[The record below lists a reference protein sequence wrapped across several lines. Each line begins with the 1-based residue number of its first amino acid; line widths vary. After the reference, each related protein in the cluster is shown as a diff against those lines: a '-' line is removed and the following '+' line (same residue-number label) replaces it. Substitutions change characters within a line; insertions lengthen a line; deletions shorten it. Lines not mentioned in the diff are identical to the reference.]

1 MVGDDENPTAPRDA
15 SRPLGDSSVGDLIAF
30 EEDVVLDE
38 DLIAFVEDDQAITL
52 LTTLADSS
60 VGSSAGSRSLRDS
73 AAFAV
78 PRDPWHVLLVDDDP
92 DVLVVT
98 EMALED
104 LRVGGTPVHL
114 HVASSAADAQRLLTQ
129 RTDYALMVTDV
140 VMEHDRAGLELV
152 RWVRERPSLA
162 HMRLVIR
169 TGEPGQAPESSVLES
184 FDINDYWPKTE
195 LTAHRMRTLVVGLV
209 RSFRDLVVVERQK
222 DDLRTLVH
230 SMGTLASLRGTAALV
245 ETVLRMIESTYG
257 LGAEMTV
264 LFLELPQRAAVTEA
278 RLLDATAE
286 TARHAGQPVSAFLEP
301 QLLAM
306 LEKSAATGTLVEAN
320 GRAALLLSDDDTSGS
335 AFVAV
340 GVEPLAPWAR
350 SMLTLLCSNALA
362 ILNGQ
367 RHLEERERLTRAAKR
382 FVPDGMVRWLGHH
395 ELTSLSW
402 GDHLSSQAWVL
413 FCDIRDF
420 TKRSEALTPSQVHR
434 FLLACFDALVPA
446 IERHGGV
453 VDKFLGDGL
462 MALFPM
468 TAPPPLAACID
479 ASDAIHRAFDGAVE
493 IGLGLHGGDVLLCT
507 LGHKHRIDVTAVA
520 DTVNVASRIE
530 SATRV
535 HGCEVLIS
543 ETVFDAVPPTDAYRD
558 RLVDRGSRAL
568 RGRKGE
574 TTLYQLVT
582 NRELARS

>member
-1 MVGDDENPTAPRDA
+1 
-15 SRPLGDSSVGDLIAF
+15 
-30 EEDVVLDE
+30 
-38 DLIAFVEDDQAITL
+38 
-52 LTTLADSS
+52 
-60 VGSSAGSRSLRDS
+60 
-73 AAFAV
+73 
-78 PRDPWHVLLVDDDP
+78 
-92 DVLVVT
+92 
-98 EMALED
+98 
-104 LRVGGTPVHL
+104 VHL
-114 HVASSAADAQRLLTQ
+114 HVAHSAADAKRLLTQ
-129 RTDYALMVTDV
+129 RTDFALMVTDV

-152 RWVRERPSLA
+152 RWVREREPLA

-195 LTAHRMRTLVVGLV
+195 LTAHRMRTLVVGLL

-222 DDLRTLVH
+222 EDLRTLVH

-245 ETVLRMIESTYG
+245 ETVLRMIERTYG

-264 LFLELPQRAAVTEA
+264 LFLELPQHADVRQA
-278 RLLDATAE
+278 RLLDATSD
-286 TARHAGQPVSAFLEP
+286 TARHAGRPVGAFLEAD
-301 QLLAM
+301 LLAL
-306 LEKSAATGTLVEAN
+306 LERSATTGTLVEAN

-382 FVPDGMVRWLGHH
+382 FVPDGMVRWLGHT
-395 ELTSLSW
+395 ELTELSW
-402 GDHLSSQAWVL
+402 GDHLSSRAWVL
-413 FCDIRDF
+413 FCDIREF
-420 TKRSEALTPSQVHR
+420 TKRSESLSPDAVHQ
-434 FLLACFDALVPA
+434 FLLACFDAIVPA

-453 VDKFLGDGL
+453 IDKFLGDGL

-468 TAPPPLAACID
+468 TEPPPLAACVE
-479 ASDAIHRAFDGAVE
+479 ASDAIHRAFDGTVE
-493 IGLGLHGGDVLLCT
+493 IGIGLHGGDVLLCT

-530 SATRV
+530 SATRA
-535 HGCEVLIS
+535 HGCEVLLS
-543 ETVFDAVPPTDAYRD
+543 DTVAAAVPADSPLRD
-558 RLVDRGSRAL
+558 RLIDRGARAL
-568 RGRKGE
+568 RGRTE
-574 TTLYQLVT
+574 ATTLYQLVT
-582 NRELARS
+582 NRERALP

>member
-1 MVGDDENPTAPRDA
+1 MTQDGRRSGGNTPGPLDDA
-15 SRPLGDSSVGDLIAF
+15 L
-30 EEDVVLDE
+30 VV
-38 DLIAFVEDDQAITL
+38 FEDD
-52 LTTLADSS
+52 LTFDDDLVAFLDDDRTQPVVVIPGAPE
-60 VGSSAGSRSLRDS
+60 GSSRGAMDS
-73 AAFAV
+73 AAYSV
-78 PRDPWHVLLVDDDP
+78 PREPWHVLLVDDDP
-92 DVLVVT
+92 DVLLVT
-98 EMALED
+98 RMALEGLD
-104 LRVGGTPVHL
+104 VSGTPVHL
-114 HVASSAADAQRLLTQ
+114 HVAHSAADAKRLLTQ
-129 RTDYALMVTDV
+129 RADFALMVTDV

-152 RWVRERPSLA
+152 RWVRERDPLA

-195 LTAHRMRTLVVGLV
+195 LTAHRMRTLVVGLL

-222 DDLRTLVH
+222 EDLRTLVH
-230 SMGTLASLRGTAALV
+230 SIGTLASLRGTAALV

-264 LFLELPQRAAVTEA
+264 LFLELPQHADVRQA
-278 RLLDATAE
+278 RLLDATSDA
-286 TARHAGQPVSAFLEP
+286 ARHAGRPVGAFLEAD
-301 QLLAM
+301 LLAM
-306 LEKSAATGTLVEAN
+306 LERSAATGTLVEAN

-335 AFVAV
+335 AFIAM

-382 FVPDGMVRWLGHH
+382 FVPDCMVRWLGHT
-395 ELTSLSW
+395 ELTQLSW
-402 GDHLSSQAWVL
+402 GDHLSSRAWVL
-413 FCDIRDF
+413 FCDIRAF
-420 TKRSEALTPSQVHR
+420 TKRSESLSPDAVHQ
-434 FLLACFDALVPA
+434 FLLACFDAIVPA

-453 VDKFLGDGL
+453 IDKFLGDGL

-468 TAPPPLAACID
+468 TEPPPLAACIE
-479 ASDAIHRAFDGAVE
+479 ASDAIHRAFDGTVE
-493 IGLGLHGGDVLLCT
+493 IGIGLHGGDVLLCT

-530 SATRV
+530 SATRA
-535 HGCEVLIS
+535 HGCEVLLS
-543 ETVFDAVPPTDAYRD
+543 DTVAAAVPADSPLRD
-558 RLVDRGSRAL
+558 RLIDRGARAL
-568 RGRKGE
+568 RGRRGD